1 MEEMEEYNE
10 EIAEE
15 AAQEVQQEINEDIKE
30 DQQFFGDNNQ
40 GYAGEADLTGYS
52 EPKPVGGLY
61 ALFQDILDK
70 KDSTKVSNIDPKTEL
85 GDLGISIRDCKRI
98 ALIGNTFHHP
108 KFATFFNNQA
118 LIVSDTAMSKK
129 GWFQELF
136 ISSKK
141 FAEKSSSQNLNL
153 PQAQPVKKKMSIF
166 G

>member
-1 MEEMEEYNE
+1 MEENYNE

-15 AAQEVQQEINEDIKE
+15 VAQEVQQEVLEENKE
-30 DQQFFGDNNQ
+30 DQQFFGDNPTPNFGQ
-40 GYAGEADLTGYS
+40 EADLTGYS
-52 EPKPVGGLY
+52 EPKPIGGLY
-61 ALFQDILDK
+61 ALFQDVLDK

-85 GDLGISIRDCKRI
+85 GDLGISIRDCKRV

-108 KFATFFNNQA
+108 KFASFFNNQA
-118 LIVSDTAMSKK
+118 LIVTDTAMSKK

-153 PQAQPVKKKMSIF
+153 PQAQPVKKKLSIF

>member
-1 MEEMEEYNE
+1 MEENYNE

-15 AAQEVQQEINEDIKE
+15 VAQEVQQEVLEENKE
-30 DQQFFGDNNQ
+30 DNQFFGDNPNQ
-40 GYAGEADLTGYS
+40 AYGSEADLTGYS
-52 EPKPVGGLY
+52 EPKPIGGLY

-85 GDLGISIRDCKRI
+85 GDLGISIRDCKRV

-108 KFATFFNNQA
+108 KFAAFFNNQA
-118 LIVSDTAMSKK
+118 LIITDTAMSKK

-153 PQAQPVKKKMSIF
+153 PNQQQPKKKFSMF
-166 G
+166 GS

>member
-1 MEEMEEYNE
+1 MEEYTE

-15 AAQEVQQEINEDIKE
+15 AAQEIQQDVLEENKE
-30 DQQFFGDNNQ
+30 DQQFFGDSPIGQ
-40 GYAGEADLTGYS
+40 ADLTGYS

-85 GDLGISIRDCKRI
+85 GDLGISIRDCKRV

-108 KFATFFNNQA
+108 KFAAFFNNQA

-153 PQAQPVKKKMSIF
+153 PQPQQTKKKFSIF
-166 G
+166 GS